1 MCIHTCHILA
11 WHTHTHALSLSPN
24 TLQHNAHTHT
34 HTTSYTLTNLVPH
47 GIGLLGQV
55 HDSAS
60 SVSPGF
66 IHSLEQQAQQ
76 ALKTSHHTPLSYLH
90 TSLYLIYNWP
100 STMLH
105 NSPSHVHL
113 AFSQTAQLFISDL
126 QLALSHAA
134 QLYI

>member
-1 MCIHTCHILA
+1 MSHTRVA
-11 WHTHTHALSLSPN
+11 HTHTHALSLSPN

-76 ALKTSHHTPLSYLH
+76 ALKTSHHSFVLPAHLSV
-90 TSLYLIYNWP
+90 
-100 STMLH
+100 
-105 NSPSHVHL
+105 SHL
-113 AFSQTAQLFISDL
+113 
-126 QLALSHAA
+126 
-134 QLYI
+134 